1 MRNPLPSRKFVPIK
15 SLALLISTSALCS
28 TSLAQTGS
36 SERIEEMVVTAD
48 GSQVL
53 LPEAYAGG
61 QVARGGRVGVFGNL
75 DMMDAPFT
83 STNYTAELMLDQQT
97 SSVADVLQNDPVVRV
112 AKGFGN
118 FQELYVIR
126 GFPVFSDDMTYNG
139 LYGILPRQ
147 YVASELLERV
157 EVFRGANTFLSGAA
171 PGGSGIGGSVNLVPK
186 RAPDDG
192 LRRVTL
198 GLEGQSQSYAALDIG
213 ERFGTEQ
220 ETGVRANLVRRDGE
234 TAVENQERELTL
246 AAIGTDYRGER
257 LRLSADLGFQDHR
270 IDAPRPSVTPTGELP
285 EAPDS
290 DHNFAQPWTYT
301 DEQQLFGVVRA
312 EYDLTNHIT
321 GWAAAG
327 LREGEEDNILANPN
341 SDAEG
346 NTSTYRFDNVRED
359 SVRSAEVGVKSEFQ
373 TGTVSHRLVG
383 SATDF
388 SSESRNAYAF
398 SDFAGFSG
406 NLYNPEPV
414 APPAPDFFVGGDL
427 SAPGVTERVD
437 NQSVALADMLGFWD
451 DSLLVT
457 LGARY
462 QDIHTRSYDYNS
474 GNLTSEYD
482 EGRLS
487 PVAGVVYQPSDQVSV
502 YGNYIEGLMPGD
514 VAPATSG
521 GEPVDNAGEV
531 FEPYQA
537 EQVEVGL
544 KYDADTYGGSVS
556 LFDTALPS
564 GYVENNRFSVN
575 GEQRNRGLELS
586 AFGQPLD
593 TVRVLGGLTFLDSEQ
608 TRTQGGLYDGKQ
620 AVGVPEFQLNLNLE
634 WDLTALPGLTLDTRV
649 IHTDDQYANADN
661 TVSAPAWTRWDLGAR
676 YQTQWD
682 GRGLTLRARLN
693 NLSDE
698 NYWASVGGFPG
709 SNYLVLSEPRSLVLS
724 ASIEF

>member
-192 LRRVTL
+192 VRRVTL
-198 GLEGQSQSYAALDIG
+198 GLEGQSQGYAALDIG

-234 TAVENQERELTL
+234 TAVENQERELSL
-246 AAIGTDYRGER
+246 AAVGTDYRGER

-285 EAPDS
+285 AAPDS

-312 EYDLTNHIT
+312 EYDLTDHIT

-346 NTSTYRFDNVRED
+346 NMTASRFDNIRED
-359 SVRSAEVGVKSEFQ
+359 SIRSADLGLQGEFQ
-373 TGTVSHRLVG
+373 TGAVNHRAVI
-383 SATDF
+383 SASDY
-388 SSESRNAYAF
+388 SSESRNAFSFYDGF
-398 SDFAGFSG
+398 SD
-406 NLYNPEPV
+406 NLYASET
-414 APPAPDFFVGGDL
+414 ATPPTNITFPGGDL
-427 SAPGVTERVD
+427 NNPLVTERVD

-608 TRTQGGLYDGKQ
+608 TQTQGGLYDGKQ

-709 SNYLVLSEPRSLVLS
+709 SNYLVLSEPRNLVLS

>member
-1 MRNPLPSRKFVPIK
+1 MRNSSSSLFNLK
-15 SLALLISTSALCS
+15 SLALMISAGALCS
-28 TSLAQTGS
+28 PSLAQTGS
-36 SERIEEMVVTAD
+36 TERIEEMVITAD

-186 RAPDDG
+186 RAPEDG
-192 LRRVTL
+192 VRRATL
-198 GLEGQSQSYAALDIG
+198 GLEGQSQGYAALDIG
-213 ERFGTEQ
+213 ERFGAGQ

-290 DHNFAQPWTYT
+290 DRNFAQPWTYT

-312 EYDLTNHIT
+312 EYDLTDHIT

-346 NTSTYRFDNVRED
+346 NMTASRFDNVRED
-359 SVRSAEVGVKSEFQ
+359 SIRSADIGLQGEFQ
-373 TGTVSHRLVG
+373 TVSVSHRAVI
-383 SATDF
+383 SASDY
-388 SSESRNAYAF
+388 SSESRNAFSFYDGF
-398 SDFAGFSG
+398 SD
-406 NLYNPEPV
+406 NLYASEP
-414 APPAPDFFVGGDL
+414 ATPPTNITFPGGDL
-427 SAPGVTERVD
+427 ANPLITERID

-462 QDIHTRSYDYNS
+462 QDIHTRSYDYTS

-487 PVAGVVYQPSDQVSV
+487 PVAGVVYQPSDQVSL
-502 YGNYIEGLMPGD
+502 YGNYIEGLMPGE

-521 GEPVDNAGEV
+521 GEPVENAGEV

-537 EQVEVGL
+537 EQIEVGL
-544 KYDADTYGGSVS
+544 KYDADTYGGSIS

-608 TRTQGGLYDGKQ
+608 TQTQGGLYDGKQ

-676 YQTQWD
+676 YQTEWD
-682 GRGLTLRARLN
+682 GRGLTLRARVN

-724 ASIEF
+724 ASVEF

>member
-1 MRNPLPSRKFVPIK
+1 MRNPSSSLFNLK
-15 SLALLISTSALCS
+15 SLSLLISASALCS
-28 TSLAQTGS
+28 PSLAQTGS
-36 SERIEEMVVTAD
+36 TERIEEMVITAD

-97 SSVADVLQNDPVVRV
+97 SSVVDVLQNDPVVRV

-186 RAPDDG
+186 RAPEDG
-192 LRRVTL
+192 VRRVTL
-198 GLEGQSQSYAALDIG
+198 GLEGQSQGYAALDFG
-213 ERFGTEQ
+213 ERFGAEQ

-246 AAIGTDYRGER
+246 AAIGTDYRGDR

-290 DHNFAQPWTYT
+290 DRNFAQPWTYT

-312 EYDLTNHIT
+312 EYDLTDHIT

-359 SVRSAEVGVKSEFQ
+359 SVRSAEIGVKSEFQ

-437 NQSVALADMLGFWD
+437 NQSVALADMLGLLGD
-451 DSLLVT
+451 TLLVT

-462 QDIHTRSYDYNS
+462 QDIHTRSYDYTS

-487 PVAGVVYQPSDQVSV
+487 PVAGVVYQPSDQVSL
-502 YGNYIEGLMPGD
+502 YGNYIEGLMPGE

-537 EQVEVGL
+537 EQIEVGL
-544 KYDADTYGGSVS
+544 KYDADTYGGSIS

-593 TVRVLGGLTFLDSEQ
+593 TMRVLGGLTFLDSEQ
-608 TRTQGGLYDGKQ
+608 TQTQGGLYDGKQ

-634 WDLTALPGLTLDTRV
+634 WDLTVLPGLTLDTRI

-661 TVSAPAWTRWDLGAR
+661 TVSASAWTRWDLGAR
-676 YQTQWD
+676 YQTEWD
-682 GRGLTLRARLN
+682 GRGLTLRARVN

-724 ASIEF
+724 ASVEF

>member
-1 MRNPLPSRKFVPIK
+1 MRNPSSSLFNLK
-15 SLALLISTSALCS
+15 SLSLLISASALCS
-28 TSLAQTGS
+28 PSLAQTGS
-36 SERIEEMVVTAD
+36 TERIEEMVITAD

-186 RAPDDG
+186 RAPEDG
-192 LRRVTL
+192 VRRVTL
-198 GLEGQSQSYAALDIG
+198 GLEGQSQGYAALDFG
-213 ERFGTEQ
+213 ERFGAEQ

-246 AAIGTDYRGER
+246 AAIGTDYRGDR

-290 DHNFAQPWTYT
+290 DRNFAQPWTYT

-312 EYDLTNHIT
+312 EYDLTDHIT

-359 SVRSAEVGVKSEFQ
+359 SVRSAEIGVKSEFQ

-437 NQSVALADMLGFWD
+437 NQSVALADMLGLLGD
-451 DSLLVT
+451 TLLVT

-462 QDIHTRSYDYNS
+462 QDIHTRSYDYTS

-487 PVAGVVYQPSDQVSV
+487 PVAGVVYQPSDQVSL
-502 YGNYIEGLMPGD
+502 YGNYIEGLMPGE

-537 EQVEVGL
+537 EQIEVGL
-544 KYDADTYGGSVS
+544 KYDADTYGGSIS

-593 TVRVLGGLTFLDSEQ
+593 TMRVLGGLTFLDSEQ
-608 TRTQGGLYDGKQ
+608 TQTQGGLYDGKQ

-634 WDLTALPGLTLDTRV
+634 WDLTVLPGLTLDTRI

-661 TVSAPAWTRWDLGAR
+661 TVSASAWTRWDLGAR
-676 YQTQWD
+676 YQTEWD
-682 GRGLTLRARLN
+682 GRGLTLRARVN

-724 ASIEF
+724 ASVEF

>member
-1 MRNPLPSRKFVPIK
+1 MRNPSSSLFNLK
-15 SLALLISTSALCS
+15 SLALLISASALCS
-28 TSLAQTGS
+28 PSLAQTGS
-36 SERIEEMVVTAD
+36 TERIEEMVVTAD

-186 RAPDDG
+186 RAPEDG
-192 LRRVTL
+192 VRRATL
-198 GLEGQSQSYAALDIG
+198 GLEGQSQGYAALDIG
-213 ERFGTEQ
+213 ERFGAGQ

-290 DHNFAQPWTYT
+290 DRNFAQPWTHT

-312 EYDLTNHIT
+312 EYDLTDHIT

-346 NTSTYRFDNVRED
+346 NMTASRFDNIRED
-359 SVRSAEVGVKSEFQ
+359 SIRSADIGLQGEFQ
-373 TGTVSHRLVG
+373 TGSVSHRAVI
-383 SATDF
+383 SASDY
-388 SSESRNAYAF
+388 SSESRNAFSFYDGF
-398 SDFAGFSG
+398 SD
-406 NLYNPEPV
+406 NLYASEP
-414 APPAPDFFVGGDL
+414 ATPPTNITFPGGDL
-427 SAPGVTERVD
+427 ANPLITERID

-462 QDIHTRSYDYNS
+462 QDIHTRSYDYTS

-487 PVAGVVYQPSDQVSV
+487 PVAGVVYQPSDQVSL
-502 YGNYIEGLMPGD
+502 YGNYIEGLMPGE

-537 EQVEVGL
+537 EQIEVGL
-544 KYDADTYGGSVS
+544 KYDTDTYGGSIS

-608 TRTQGGLYDGKQ
+608 TQTQGGLYDGKQ

-634 WDLTALPGLTLDTRV
+634 WDLTALPGLTLDTRI

-676 YQTQWD
+676 YQAEWD
-682 GRGLTLRARLN
+682 GRGLTLRARVN

-724 ASIEF
+724 ASVEF

>member
-1 MRNPLPSRKFVPIK
+1 MRNPLSSLFNLK
-15 SLALLISTSALCS
+15 SLALMISAGTVCS
-28 TSLAQTGS
+28 PSLAQTGS
-36 SERIEEMVVTAD
+36 TERIEEMVITAD

-186 RAPDDG
+186 RAPEDG
-192 LRRVTL
+192 VRRATL
-198 GLEGQSQSYAALDIG
+198 GLEGQSQGYAALDIG
-213 ERFGTEQ
+213 ERFGAGQ
-220 ETGVRANLVRRDGE
+220 ETGVRANLVRRNGE

-285 EAPDS
+285 TAPDS
-290 DHNFAQPWTYT
+290 DRNFAQPWTYT

-312 EYDLTNHIT
+312 EYDLTDHIT

-327 LREGEEDNILANPN
+327 LREGEEDNVLANPN

-437 NQSVALADMLGFWD
+437 NQSVALADMLGFWG
-451 DSLLVT
+451 DSLLIT

-462 QDIHTRSYDYNS
+462 QDIHTRSYDYNN

-482 EGRLS
+482 DGRLS
-487 PVAGVVYQPSDQVSV
+487 PVAGVVYQPSDQVSL
-502 YGNYIEGLMPGD
+502 YGNYIEGLMPGE

-537 EQVEVGL
+537 EQIEVGL
-544 KYDADTYGGSVS
+544 KYDADTYGGSIS

-608 TRTQGGLYDGKQ
+608 TQTQGGLYDGKQ

-634 WDLTALPGLTLDTRV
+634 WDLTALPGLTLDTRI

-661 TVSAPAWTRWDLGAR
+661 TVSAPSWTRWDLGAR
-676 YQTQWD
+676 YQTEWD
-682 GRGLTLRARLN
+682 GRGLTLRARVN

-724 ASIEF
+724 ASVEF

>member
-1 MRNPLPSRKFVPIK
+1 
-15 SLALLISTSALCS
+15 
-28 TSLAQTGS
+28 
-36 SERIEEMVVTAD
+36 
-48 GSQVL
+48 
-53 LPEAYAGG
+53 
-61 QVARGGRVGVFGNL
+61 
-75 DMMDAPFT
+75 
-83 STNYTAELMLDQQT
+83 
-97 SSVADVLQNDPVVRV
+97 
-112 AKGFGN
+112 
-118 FQELYVIR
+118 
-126 GFPVFSDDMTYNG
+126 
-139 LYGILPRQ
+139 
-147 YVASELLERV
+147 
-157 EVFRGANTFLSGAA
+157 
-171 PGGSGIGGSVNLVPK
+171 
-186 RAPDDG
+186 
-192 LRRVTL
+192 
-198 GLEGQSQSYAALDIG
+198 
-213 ERFGTEQ
+213 
-220 ETGVRANLVRRDGE
+220 
-234 TAVENQERELTL
+234 
-246 AAIGTDYRGER
+246 
-257 LRLSADLGFQDHR
+257 
-270 IDAPRPSVTPTGELP
+270 
-285 EAPDS
+285 
-290 DHNFAQPWTYT
+290 
-301 DEQQLFGVVRA
+301 
-312 EYDLTNHIT
+312 
-321 GWAAAG
+321 
-327 LREGEEDNILANPN
+327 
-341 SDAEG
+341 
-346 NTSTYRFDNVRED
+346 
-359 SVRSAEVGVKSEFQ
+359 VRSAEIGVKSEFQ

-437 NQSVALADMLGFWD
+437 NQSVALADMLGLLGD
-451 DSLLVT
+451 TLLVT

-462 QDIHTRSYDYNS
+462 QDIHTRSYDYTS

-487 PVAGVVYQPSDQVSV
+487 PVAGVVYQPSDQVSL
-502 YGNYIEGLMPGD
+502 YGNYIEGLMPGE

-537 EQVEVGL
+537 EQIEVGL
-544 KYDADTYGGSVS
+544 KYDADTYGGSIS

-593 TVRVLGGLTFLDSEQ
+593 TMRVLGGLTFLDSEQ
-608 TRTQGGLYDGKQ
+608 TQTQGGLYDGKQ

-634 WDLTALPGLTLDTRV
+634 WDLTVLPGLTLDTRI

-661 TVSAPAWTRWDLGAR
+661 TVSASAWTRWDLGAR
-676 YQTQWD
+676 YQTEWD
-682 GRGLTLRARLN
+682 GRGLTLRARVN

-724 ASIEF
+724 ASVEF

>member
-1 MRNPLPSRKFVPIK
+1 MRNSSSSLFNLK
-15 SLALLISTSALCS
+15 SLALMISAGALCS
-28 TSLAQTGS
+28 PSLAQTGS
-36 SERIEEMVVTAD
+36 TERIEEMVITAD

-186 RAPDDG
+186 RAPEDG
-192 LRRVTL
+192 VRRATL
-198 GLEGQSQSYAALDIG
+198 GLEGQSQGYAALDIG
-213 ERFGTEQ
+213 ERFGAGQ

-290 DHNFAQPWTYT
+290 DRNFAQPWTYT

-312 EYDLTNHIT
+312 EYDLTDHIT

-346 NTSTYRFDNVRED
+346 NMTASRFDNIRED
-359 SVRSAEVGVKSEFQ
+359 SIRSADIGLQGAFQ
-373 TGTVSHRLVG
+373 TGAVSHRAVI
-383 SATDF
+383 SASDY
-388 SSESRNAYAF
+388 SSESRNAFSFYDGF
-398 SDFAGFSG
+398 SD
-406 NLYNPEPV
+406 NLYDSET
-414 APPAPDFFVGGDL
+414 ATPPTNITFPGGDL
-427 SAPGVTERVD
+427 ANPLVTERID

-462 QDIHTRSYDYNS
+462 QDIHTRSYDYTS

-482 EGRLS
+482 DGRLS
-487 PVAGVVYQPSDQVSV
+487 PVAGVVYQPSDQVSL
-502 YGNYIEGLMPGD
+502 YGNYIEGLMPGE

-537 EQVEVGL
+537 EQIEVGL
-544 KYDADTYGGSVS
+544 KYDADTYGGSIS

-608 TRTQGGLYDGKQ
+608 TQTQGGLYDGKQ

-634 WDLTALPGLTLDTRV
+634 WDLTALPGLTLDTRI

-676 YQTQWD
+676 YQTEWD
-682 GRGLTLRARLN
+682 GRGLTLRARVN

-724 ASIEF
+724 ASVEF

>member
-1 MRNPLPSRKFVPIK
+1 MRNPSSSLFNLK
-15 SLALLISTSALCS
+15 SLALLISASALCS
-28 TSLAQTGS
+28 PSLAQTGS
-36 SERIEEMVVTAD
+36 TERIEEMVVTAD

-186 RAPDDG
+186 RAPEDG
-192 LRRVTL
+192 VRRATL
-198 GLEGQSQSYAALDIG
+198 GLEGQSQGYAALDIG
-213 ERFGTEQ
+213 ERFGAGQ

-246 AAIGTDYRGER
+246 AAIGTDYRGDR

-290 DHNFAQPWTYT
+290 DRNFAQPWTYT

-312 EYDLTNHIT
+312 EYDLTDHIT

-359 SVRSAEVGVKSEFQ
+359 SVRSAEIGVKSEFQ

-414 APPAPDFFVGGDL
+414 APPTPDFFVGGDL

-437 NQSVALADMLGFWD
+437 NQSVALADMLGLFGD
-451 DSLLVT
+451 TLLVT

-462 QDIHTRSYDYNS
+462 QDIHTRSYDYTS

-482 EGRLS
+482 DGRLS
-487 PVAGVVYQPSDQVSV
+487 PVAGVVYQPSDQVSL
-502 YGNYIEGLMPGD
+502 YGNYIEGLMPGE

-537 EQVEVGL
+537 EQIEVGL
-544 KYDADTYGGSVS
+544 KYDADTYGGSIS

-593 TVRVLGGLTFLDSEQ
+593 TMRVLGGLTFLDSEQ
-608 TRTQGGLYDGKQ
+608 TQTQGGLYDGKQ

-634 WDLTALPGLTLDTRV
+634 WDLTALPGLTLDTRI

-693 NLSDE
+693 NLTDE

-724 ASIEF
+724 ASVEF

>member
-1 MRNPLPSRKFVPIK
+1 MRNPSPSCNLVRIK
-15 SLALLISTSALCS
+15 SLALLISSSALCS
-28 TSLAQTGS
+28 PSLAQTGS
-36 SERIEEMVVTAD
+36 SERIEEMVITAD

-192 LRRVTL
+192 VRRATL
-198 GLEGQSQSYAALDIG
+198 GLEGQSQGYAALDIG
-213 ERFGTEQ
+213 ERFGAEQ

-270 IDAPRPSVTPTGELP
+270 IDAPRPSVTPAGELP
-285 EAPDS
+285 TAPDS
-290 DHNFAQPWTYT
+290 EGNFAQPWTYT

-312 EYDLTNHIT
+312 EYDLTDHIT

-327 LREGEEDNILANPN
+327 LREGEEDNVLANPN

-359 SVRSAEVGVKSEFQ
+359 RVRSAEVGLKSEFQ
-373 TGTVSHRLVG
+373 TGRVSHRLVV

-414 APPAPDFFVGGDL
+414 EPPAADFFVGGDL

-437 NQSVALADMLGFWD
+437 NQSVALANMLGLLD

-474 GNLTSEYD
+474 GDQSSEYD

-487 PVAGVVYQPSDQVSV
+487 PVAGVVYQPSDRVSV
-502 YGNYIEGLMPGD
+502 YGNYIQGLMPGD
-514 VAPATSG
+514 VAPTTSG
-521 GEPVDNAGEV
+521 GEPVENAGEV

-537 EQVEVGL
+537 EQIEVGL
-544 KYDADTYGGSVS
+544 KYDADTYGGSFS

-586 AFGQPLD
+586 AFGQPLE

-634 WDLTALPGLTLDTRV
+634 WDLTALPGLTLDTRF

-661 TVSAPAWTRWDLGAR
+661 TVNAPSWTRWDLGAR

-682 GRGLTLRARLN
+682 DRGLTLRARLN
-693 NLSDE
+693 NLSDD

-709 SNYLVLSEPRSLVLS
+709 SNYLVLSEPRTLVLS
-724 ASIEF
+724 ASVEF

>member
-1 MRNPLPSRKFVPIK
+1 MRNLLPSRKFVPIK

-198 GLEGQSQSYAALDIG
+198 GLEGQSQGYAALDIG
-213 ERFGTEQ
+213 ERFGAEQ

-285 EAPDS
+285 TAPDS
-290 DHNFAQPWTYT
+290 DGNFAQPWTYT

-312 EYDLTNHIT
+312 EYDLTDHIT

-593 TVRVLGGLTFLDSEQ
+593 TVRLLGGLTFLDSEQ

-709 SNYLVLSEPRSLVLS
+709 SNYLVLSEPRNLVLS